1 MIVQFGRK
9 RYQKKRKNFFQ
20 KWIVQWAVKNS
31 FSTYVLTKGI
41 YSCGFICT
49 YLCSNKYECHNIRL
63 TNMSGLSHQLFSC
76 FEKPANARANKG
88 WHGYQTNDRYT
99 FFKALFF
106 DQWTNFCRIFVH
118 FEWKDKQELLL
129 LVLYVFV
136 EFNCFLRCDN
146 LSEMC
151 RYVNKTNDYLCK
163 LLVLNLFE
171 DDLI

>member
-1 MIVQFGRK
+1 MWCQ
-9 RYQKKRKNFFQ
+9 
-20 KWIVQWAVKNS
+20 
-31 FSTYVLTKGI
+31 L
-41 YSCGFICT
+41 YST

-118 FEWKDKQELLL
+118 FKWKDKQELLL

-151 RYVNKTNDYLCK
+151 RYVNKTNDYLCFIEVLYVQCPSYVSIQAVSILNPRLRCIFKNFFSKVCRYIPK
-163 LLVLNLFE
+163 LQK
-171 DDLI
+171 I